1 MKRTNW
7 LLVAFLLINAIG
19 CYADGNGV
27 LYVSPKG
34 DDRNAGTLSHPLKT
48 IGAALGKMKE
58 EETGYS
64 GRLSATLLYRF
75 RLSGRNA
82 RCQTP

>member
-48 IGAALGKMKE
+48 IGAALGKMK
-58 EETGYS
+58 
-64 GRLSATLLYRF
+64 
-75 RLSGRNA
+75 
-82 RCQTP
+82 P

>member
-34 DDRNAGTLSHPLKT
+34 C
-48 IGAALGKMKE
+48 
-58 EETGYS
+58 
-64 GRLSATLLYRF
+64 LLYTSDAADE
-75 RLSGRNA
+75 L
-82 RCQTP
+82 

>member
-7 LLVAFLLINAIG
+7 LLAAFLLINAIG
-19 CYADGNGV
+19 CYADGNNV

-34 DDRNAGTLSHPLKT
+34 DDRNDGTMFRPLKT

-58 EETGYS
+58 ITVG
-64 GRLSATLLYRF
+64 
-75 RLSGRNA
+75 
-82 RCQTP
+82 Q